1 MAGQRILF
9 VEDEETIRKLVGTYL
24 SRAGYEVDFAVD
36 GLDAL
41 RVLGERG
48 NPDLVLTDVN
58 MPNMTGLDLT
68 RRLRTHHKTARVPI
82 IMLSALKQAEDMLA
96 GYAEGAD
103 DYVPKPIE
111 LSILAA
117 KIDALLKRYAALP
130 KAQGTSAGRV
140 IAFLHG
146 KGGVGATTL
155 AVNVA
160 IALAQPPVRVSLL
173 DLSLEF
179 PTIGVYLNLRPRH
192 TVADFVE
199 LQGPIDDDTFS
210 HFVVR
215 HPRSEVKVLIGCDV
229 TERAELVSVPA
240 VQQAL
245 DRLRANSDFVIVDC
259 AANFSEK
266 TLTVLDAAD
275 VACIVSG
282 ATLPALKA
290 SLDCLQVLD
299 KLRYPVERQVLVLN
313 RTAPTG
319 VTMEQARQFFGR
331 VPDHV
336 IGYSEL
342 FDDAANAGEPIVLT
356 HPDYTGTKDVKELSQ
371 RLVKTVDPGP

>member
-1 MAGQRILF
+1 MAGERILF
-9 VEDEETIRKLVGTYL
+9 VEDEEMIRKLVGTYL
-24 SRAGYEVDFAVD
+24 SRAGYQVDFAVD

-41 RVLGERG
+41 RHLGVNG

-68 RRLRTHHKTARVPI
+68 RRLRSHHKTSRVPI

-117 KIDALLKRYAALP
+117 KIDTLLKRYSVMP
-130 KAQGTSAGRV
+130 KAQTATHGRIV
-140 IAFLHG
+140 TFLHG

-155 AVNVA
+155 AVN
-160 IALAQPPVRVSLL
+160 IAVTLAQPPVRVSLL
-173 DLSLEF
+173 DMSLEF
-179 PTIGVYLNLRPRH
+179 PTVGVYMNLRPRH

-199 LQGPIDDDTFS
+199 LQGPIDDDTFA

-215 HPRSEVKVLIGCDV
+215 HQRSDVRVLIGCDV
-229 TERAELVSVPA
+229 TERAELVTVPA

-245 DRLRANSDFVIVDC
+245 DRLRSSSDYVFIDC
-259 AANFSEK
+259 AANFGEK
-266 TLTVLDAAD
+266 TLTVLDVTD

-282 ATLPALKA
+282 SNLPSLKA
-290 SLDCLQVLD
+290 SLDCMQVLE
-299 KLRYPVERQVLVLN
+299 KLRFPVEKQILVLN
-313 RTAPTG
+313 RTAPGG
-319 VTMEQARQFFGR
+319 VTLEQAASFFGR
-331 VPDHV
+331 APDHV
-336 IGYSEL
+336 IGYSDL
-342 FDDAANAGEPIVLT
+342 FDHAANAGEPVVLS
-356 HPDYTGTKDVKELSQ
+356 HPEYTGSKDLRELGQRIVKA
-371 RLVKTVDPGP
+371 VDPGP

>member
-1 MAGQRILF
+1 MAGERILF

-24 SRAGYEVDFAVD
+24 TRAGYRVDFAVD

-41 RVLGERG
+41 RHVGDAG

-68 RRLRTHHKTARVPI
+68 RRLRMHHKTARVPI

-117 KIDALLKRYAALP
+117 KIDSLLKRYRAIP
-130 KAQGTSAGRV
+130 KAEAATPGRV
-140 IAFLHG
+140 ISMLHG
-146 KGGVGATTL
+146 KGGVGTTTL

-160 IALAQPPVRVSLL
+160 VALAQPPARVSLL
-173 DLSLEF
+173 DLSLDF
-179 PTIGVYLNLRPRH
+179 PTVGVYLNLRPRH
-192 TVADFVE
+192 TVADFAD

-215 HPRSEVKVLIGCDV
+215 HQRSELRVLIGCDS
-229 TERAELVSVPA
+229 TERAELVTVPA
-240 VQQAL
+240 IQQAL
-245 DRLRANSDFVIVDC
+245 DRLRASSDYVLVDC
-259 AANFSEK
+259 SANFGER
-266 TLTVLDAAD
+266 TLAVLDVAAA
-275 VACIVSG
+275 ACIVSG
-282 ATLPALKA
+282 VNLPSLKA

-299 KLRYPVERQVLVLN
+299 KLHYPVERQVLVLN
-313 RTAPTG
+313 RSTPGG
-319 VTMEQARQFFGR
+319 VTLEQARSFFGR
-331 VPDHV
+331 SPDHV

-342 FDDAANAGEPIVLT
+342 FDGAANAGEPIVLS
-356 HPDYTGTKDVKELSQ
+356 HPDYPGTKDIKELGQ
-371 RLVKTVDPGP
+371 RLVRAVDDVL